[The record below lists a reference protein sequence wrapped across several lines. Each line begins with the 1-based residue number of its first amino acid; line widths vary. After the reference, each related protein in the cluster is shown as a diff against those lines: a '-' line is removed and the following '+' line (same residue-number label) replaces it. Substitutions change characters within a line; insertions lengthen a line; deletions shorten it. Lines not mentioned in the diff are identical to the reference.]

1 MNLKDDIKTSSRYRG
16 EGNIVL
22 EKSVLHLGTQ
32 QYKNINCEH
41 LRLGNTLLAATD
53 PNDSLY
59 DSNHLHLVSIH
70 AHPTDLHLGAVV
82 GRTGDG
88 TYNLM
93 SDDSNHNAIGIKSHS
108 DATWFRN
115 VAGRWVF
122 QGNNNQDNWTETFE
136 IRATGKNNSYWEPGW
151 IDIGQQFSNETSG
164 IYIGISS
171 RRMSGGT
178 IVPGRIA
185 GENVYTAY
193 KIENGISTFSREA
206 KENNPRV
213 SNILNR
219 FTDIKVNHNL
229 QVTKNKECE
238 ITSPYILSGIEDT
251 FPELLSTRE
260 IDLNQFK
267 NNNPEEIETLE
278 LADDVSNKQV
288 ETYIDTTGLLNITIQ
303 TLQEEIKIRDEQFNS
318 LKAEI
323 EELKSQLKS

>member
-1 MNLKDDIKTSSRYRG
+1 MNLKDDIKILGRYRG
-16 EGNIVL
+16 KDNIAL

-32 QYKNINCEH
+32 QYTDINCEY

-53 PNDSLY
+53 PNNSLY

-82 GRTGDG
+82 GRTGQG
-88 TYNLM
+88 TYNLKADNNE
-93 SDDSNHNAIGIKSHS
+93 SYGIGIKSHA
-108 DATWFRN
+108 DATWLRN

-122 QGNNNQDNWTETFE
+122 QANNNQDNWTETFE
-136 IRATGKNNSYWEPGW
+136 IRATGKDNAIWSPGW
-151 IDIGQQFSNETSG
+151 IDIGQQGSNDSEG

-229 QVTKNKECE
+229 QVAKNKGCE
-238 ITSPYILSGIEDT
+238 ISSPYILSGIEDT

-267 NNNPEEIETLE
+267 NNSSEEIETLE
-278 LADDVSNKQV
+278 LVDDVSNKQI